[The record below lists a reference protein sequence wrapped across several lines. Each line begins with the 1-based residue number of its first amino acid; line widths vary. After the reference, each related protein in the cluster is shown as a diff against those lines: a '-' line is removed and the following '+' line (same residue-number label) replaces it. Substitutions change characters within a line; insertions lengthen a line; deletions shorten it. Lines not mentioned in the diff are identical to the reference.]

1 MPSRDGYGLSEGRS
15 RCDKKT
21 ATGDT
26 SRGNESSF
34 HWRKAIDELDK
45 EERSSALRIWQPD
58 HRWVWTD
65 RRSRPHHE
73 DVTTYLSAK
82 EDSLR
87 AQRSGLVKS
96 ARAAG
101 IVVIAPMSKSVT
113 PTAFR

>member
-15 RCDKKT
+15 RCDKKI
-21 ATGDT
+21 AKGNT
-26 SRGNESSF
+26 SRGNESSL
-34 HWRKAIDELDK
+34 HWRKAIDEVDK
-45 EERSSALRIWQPD
+45 EERSSVLRIWQPD

-101 IVVIAPMSKSVT
+101 IVVTAPMSKSVT

>member
-21 ATGDT
+21 AKGNTTG
-26 SRGNESSF
+26 NALSF
-34 HWRKAIDELDK
+34 HWRKAIDEVDK
-45 EERSSALRIWQPD
+45 EERSSVLRIWQPD

-101 IVVIAPMSKSVT
+101 IVVTAPMSKSVT